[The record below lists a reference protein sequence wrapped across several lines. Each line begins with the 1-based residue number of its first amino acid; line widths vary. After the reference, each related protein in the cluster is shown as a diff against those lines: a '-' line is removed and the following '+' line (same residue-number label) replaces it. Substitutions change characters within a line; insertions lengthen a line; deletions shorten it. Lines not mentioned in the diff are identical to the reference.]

1 MGLSSDQLNVTILNL
16 IQRMEKIV
24 SVLKNARFS
33 GKGRQSLHTCIYVMR
48 ICKMLISYVKLDH
61 TLYSI
66 NYGIVSVK
74 LSS

>member
-24 SVLKNARFS
+24 SVLKNVRFS
-33 GKGRQSLHTCIYVMR
+33 GKGRQSLHTCIYVMS
-48 ICKMLISYVKLDH
+48 ICKMFISYVKLYH